1 MNAQLQLMSDEMTEE
16 EINAKINK
24 YQKACDYDK
33 RNMETDD
40 SEFWYE
46 DLNINQRMLG
56 NYLDILKI
64 KQGIIQ

>member
-1 MNAQLQLMSDEMTEE
+1 MNAQFKLMADEMTEE
-16 EINAKINK
+16 EINVKINK
-24 YQKACDYDK
+24 YQKACDYNK